1 VSTENATNA
10 PYPINI
16 GKKRS
21 DFDAFA
27 LGVPPRANASKS
39 AKE

>member
-27 LGVPPRANASKS
+27 LVMPPHSLSDVHA
-39 AKE
+39 